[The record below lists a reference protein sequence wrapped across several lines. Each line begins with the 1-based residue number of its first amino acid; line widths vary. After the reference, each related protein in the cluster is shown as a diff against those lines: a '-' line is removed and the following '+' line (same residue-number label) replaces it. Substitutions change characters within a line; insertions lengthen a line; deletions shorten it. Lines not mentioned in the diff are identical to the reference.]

1 MDPASLLQIA
11 ADRPAYLDDRQ
22 VTFVGSLAPI
32 HMPLAWVP
40 AGNAGRWALEDVT
53 LPFTTRVQLAL
64 AADLTNESWAAISRE
79 LRGRNMSGGLE
90 RVLAV
95 WAGREQVRLGLP
107 RGHDGTILAAGSQ
120 RERNS
125 RSRSSASAV
134 EQILPLFESLL
145 FPRWGGPVVFID
157 PESAFITAEGD
168 PEQAT
173 AIARPSLPMVMLPKV
188 EPFDQRRFR
197 SLVGTAMSDFILTTC
212 DPPGQGWPGWLS
224 YGLRQ
229 LAGEQANGKVGSPL
243 RSLRSRQQA
252 GGAAIITLL
261 REHSEPQDPASQ
273 KLATAIVTLLTTKRR
288 RKNLAALLDFLRN
301 GAPAEEAI
309 RLSYGLSPQDM
320 IRER

>member
-125 RSRSSASAV
+125 RSRGSASAV
-134 EQILPLFESLL
+134 GQILPLLNPCC
-145 FPRWGGPVVFID
+145 FPAGVDRWYSSTPKA
-157 PESAFITAEGD
+157 PSS
-168 PEQAT
+168 PPK
-173 AIARPSLPMVMLPKV
+173 AIP
-188 EPFDQRRFR
+188 
-197 SLVGTAMSDFILTTC
+197 
-212 DPPGQGWPGWLS
+212 
-224 YGLRQ
+224 
-229 LAGEQANGKVGSPL
+229 N
-243 RSLRSRQQA
+243 RQQPSHGPA
-252 GGAAIITLL
+252 CPWSCSPRSSPSINAA
-261 REHSEPQDPASQ
+261 S
-273 KLATAIVTLLTTKRR
+273 
-288 RKNLAALLDFLRN
+288 AA
-301 GAPAEEAI
+301 
-309 RLSYGLSPQDM
+309 
-320 IRER
+320 